1 MNVTSKSINYIT
13 DAKKSQDKLILGH
26 LNMNVITNNI
36 DGLICPCSPYLGQ
49 GGMNL
54 STDQIF

>member
-1 MNVTSKSINYIT
+1 MQ
-13 DAKKSQDKLILGH
+13 KKSQDKLILGH

-49 GGMNL
+49 GGMDL